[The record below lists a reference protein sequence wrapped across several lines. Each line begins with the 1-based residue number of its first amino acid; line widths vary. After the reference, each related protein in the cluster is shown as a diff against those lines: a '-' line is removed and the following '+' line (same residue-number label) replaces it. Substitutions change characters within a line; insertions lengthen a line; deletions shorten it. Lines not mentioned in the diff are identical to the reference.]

1 MRDCVAPFLD
11 DAPAA
16 VREAAALTASVM
28 LAAAEQEAWDG
39 GGPQDR
45 EEQDGV
51 PPGGNRRRRRSDAR
65 NWRSGRSRRKQAR
78 GEEGSIRQV
87 RIRKET
93 GGEETGFEKACRKE
107 EEITSE
113 RFLSVAVRS

>member
-39 GGPQDR
+39 GGRDDDGGHLVRVPWLGSGAAGALCCLGAAEHERPRVQAT
-45 EEQDGV
+45 EQILSLT
-51 PPGGNRRRRRSDAR
+51 RTRTRTRTRAR
-65 NWRSGRSRRKQAR
+65 AR
-78 GEEGSIRQV
+78 ARA
-87 RIRKET
+87 R
-93 GGEETGFEKACRKE
+93 ALCR
-107 EEITSE
+107 
-113 RFLSVAVRS
+113 